1 VDRLSARLYAVV
13 AVAWFLLQEIPASP
27 LTTWLDGV
35 GMKSLAIFVTF
46 DFFQTGVMTVV
57 SRVLGGGAGA
67 AAPAVLTSPAFVPVY
82 FLVGLAGPLLL
93 VAVTEKLLSKR
104 WKRMVWG

>member
-1 VDRLSARLYAVV
+1 
-13 AVAWFLLQEIPASP
+13 
-27 LTTWLDGV
+27 
-35 GMKSLAIFVTF
+35 MKSLAIFVTF

-93 VAVTEKLLSKR
+93 VAVTEKFLSKR